1 MNDLRP
7 ELIAAIATRLY
18 RQATDTTAPALPP
31 PPVMNDAI
39 NDARAARAPS
49 SLPAGLPEIAPA
61 VVPAANPTVLPDNAA
76 GADPQAGLRAFVRQV
91 RFGGVATSDV
101 PGSREPMPAR
111 PCQAPGGDDGLTRA
125 VAALRAAAAS
135 QPYDGG
141 QSSDS
146 SLRGPGFLTRS
157 GLPASHLPGS
167 AALDVET
174 IRRDFPALRQT
185 VHGKPL
191 IWMDNAATTQ
201 KPQAVIDAVSRFYT
215 RDNSNIHRAA
225 HALAARATD
234 AYERAREQVR
244 AFLNA
249 SAAREIVFVRGT
261 TEGINWVANVF
272 GRSRLGDGDEIL
284 LTTLE
289 HHANIV
295 PWQMVA
301 RATGARIRV
310 VPVNDRGEVLLDEY
324 QRLLGP
330 RTRLVGLVHAC
341 NSLGTIL
348 PVEEMTRMAK
358 QQGARVLIDGAQS
371 VAHIPVNVQ
380 ELGCDFYVFSGH
392 KLFGPT
398 GIGAVYA
405 TPELLDGLPP
415 WQGGGNMIR
424 DVTFE
429 HTTYADPPAR
439 FEAGTPNIADAVGLG
454 AAIEYVQRIGLST
467 IARHEHAL
475 LRQATEGL
483 SAIPG
488 LRLIGTAAHK
498 VGVLSFVLDGHSPE
512 EIGKRLDREGIA
524 VRAGHHCAQPSLRR
538 FGVEATVRPSLA
550 VYNTHGEVEKL
561 IEALRNMRRSPT
573 TI

>member
-31 PPVMNDAI
+31 PPVMTDAM
-39 NDARAARAPS
+39 NDARAARAPT

-101 PGSREPMPAR
+101 PGSREPMPGR
-111 PCQAPGGDDGLTRA
+111 PCQALGGDDGLTRA

-157 GLPASHLPGS
+157 GLSASHLPGS
-167 AALDVET
+167 ATLDVET

-439 FEAGTPNIADAVGLG
+439 FEAGTPNIADAVGLR
-454 AAIEYVQRIGLST
+454 AAIEYVQRIGLSA

-550 VYNTHGEVEKL
+550 FYNTHGEVEKL